1 MSRDEELAA
10 LRAKL
15 ARRRDR
21 PGYGENVKAIEA
33 RIAELE
39 AQDAG

>member
-1 MSRDEELAA
+1 MEQELAD
-10 LRAKL
+10 LKRKL
-15 ARRRDR
+15 AKRRDR
-21 PGYGENVKAIEA
+21 PGYADNVKAIEA